1 MLTCLIN
8 LPSLILFSS
17 GAEVNKPRK
26 HFSYPLHLAAM
37 SGDVRICRLLV
48 ENQARIDAVNSDQA
62 TALHRAAA
70 LNKVEVVKFLVDRW
84 VALCQP

>member
-1 MLTCLIN
+1 
-8 LPSLILFSS
+8 
-17 GAEVNKPRK
+17 
-26 HFSYPLHLAAM
+26 M

-84 VALCQP
+84 VAPCQPWLSLTPEATWIFVGQSQ